1 MPLVLKRSL
10 GQGVKIGDDVY
21 VEVHKVSRKSVSLRI
36 TAPQDV
42 RILRFE
48 LPPTAK
54 RIRVTGRKDESPSIH
69 KS

>member
-21 VEVHKVSRKSVSLRI
+21 VEVHKVTRKTVSLRI

-48 LPPTAK
+48 LPPLAK
-54 RIRVTGRKDESPSIH
+54 RIRVTGRKDESSSIH